1 MRPWSPSTAALGCLL
16 LAALGCSHRL
26 HLDSRGEL
34 TGTKVWAEP
43 AGDRITVVVSLPH
56 PEGAPSPRV
65 ASLDEPFD
73 FTRSEVDGATE
84 IRFPVARERLGA
96 KQTVRLSVTYD
107 GAPSTLVLEGP
118 IRTLGQAVANT
129 LFWTVISGR

>member
-1 MRPWSPSTAALGCLL
+1 MRHRKTSAAVLGCLL
-16 LAALGCSHRL
+16 LPGLACSHRL
-26 HLDSRGEL
+26 HLDSRGAW

-65 ASLDEPFD
+65 TSLDEPFD
-73 FTRSEVDGATE
+73 FTRSDVDGATE
-84 IRFPVARERLGA
+84 VRFPVPRERLGA
-96 KQTVRLSVTYD
+96 KKTIRLSVTYD
-107 GAPSTLVLEGP
+107 GSPSTLVLEGP
-118 IRTLGQAVANT
+118 VRTTGQAVANT